1 MILSTLRS
9 ETTSVARRMAQALR
23 VNDIVLGN
31 VRPSL
36 EKKENKVSDREGR
49 SAPNASHINVDTP
62 RLATGLFMLRQ

>member
-1 MILSTLRS
+1 
-9 ETTSVARRMAQALR
+9 MAQALR